1 MNQKELYENS
11 KEDAKLAAAYQKGD
25 GKALEQLL
33 RKYRPFIENQVARAF
48 GSLSR
53 DDLRQEL
60 LLRFIEAAAS
70 YEAARGSFLGY
81 VLSLIRWKRL
91 DVIRQYEAYLGHNV
105 FPGEVIC
112 DVRQE
117 ADEVEIACE
126 KSDLQDLSKELPFT
140 EQQRLIFLM
149 WMTGKDNAE
158 ILERTGISRVSL
170 WREKERIKKILQK
183 SKKFILPETK

>member
-1 MNQKELYENS
+1 MENS
-11 KEDAKLAAAYQKGD
+11 KEDAKLVSAYQKGD

-33 RKYRPFIENQVARAF
+33 RKYRPFIENQVSQAF

-70 YEAARGSFLGY
+70 YEPARGSFLGY

-91 DVIRQYEAYLGHNV
+91 DVVRHYETYMGHNV
-105 FPGEVIC
+105 FPG
-112 DVRQE
+112 DVLYDARRD
-117 ADEVEIACE
+117 ADEVETACE
-126 KSDLQDLSKELPFT
+126 KCDLQTLSEQLPFT

-149 WMTGKDNAE
+149 WMEGKDNPE
-158 ILERTGISRVSL
+158 ILEKTGISRVSL
-170 WREKERIKKILQK
+170 WRQKKRIRKILK
-183 SKKFILPETK
+183 NSKKFIFPETK